1 MKRFVIGISL
11 FFGGLL
17 GWGIILLTNAILNAG
32 SGYTVVHC
40 MGNDIVAAG
49 LFLLVAVGGLVIA
62 LWDHI
67 RDAFKDTR
75 T

>member
-32 SGYTVVHC
+32 SGYSVLHC
-40 MGNDIVAAG
+40 LGNDGIAAG

-62 LWDHI
+62 LWDPI
-67 RDAFKDTR
+67 RGAFKDTR